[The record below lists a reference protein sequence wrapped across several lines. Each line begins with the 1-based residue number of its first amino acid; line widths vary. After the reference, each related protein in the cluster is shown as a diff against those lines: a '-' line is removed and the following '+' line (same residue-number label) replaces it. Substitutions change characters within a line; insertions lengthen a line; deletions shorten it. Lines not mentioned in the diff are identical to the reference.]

1 MASECEILQHVKTQ
15 APYALIVSIWSVL
28 VGTIPSG
35 LGAFPNWVSLLL
47 GFLVMLFH
55 VVCIGSSAINKTG
68 RYDIF
73 TEIYLRMRG
82 DEFLKKLKEDTVIAF
97 ETGEPVPLENSA
109 QLIEDEVIDPVKN
122 NAGICRG

>member
-1 MASECEILQHVKTQ
+1 M
-15 APYALIVSIWSVL
+15 YR
-28 VGTIPSG
+28 
-35 LGAFPNWVSLLL
+35 N
-47 GFLVMLFH
+47 
-55 VVCIGSSAINKTG
+55 SAINKTG

-73 TEIYLRMRG
+73 TEIYLRMRD